1 LGCKKMEQA
10 RLKGQMREGRGKGAA
25 RAARRAGQIPA
36 IVYGHGLPSEA
47 IQLPERALRNFLG
60 SDGENVIIN
69 MELGKD
75 EAETVMLKEVQ
86 IDPLSRRLVH
96 ADFIRVSLE
105 ERLTAHVPIVAMGIA
120 SGVIAGG
127 VQEFLL
133 RELQVEC
140 RVVDIPER
148 IEVDVSLLEV
158 GDQIRVGDIKLPGD
172 MDILD
177 DPSIM
182 VITIAAPT
190 IIKEVEEEE
199 IEVEEEEE
207 MEPEVIGEKPAEEEE
222 EEEEEKKDKKKKK
235 KEE

>member
-1 LGCKKMEQA
+1 MGCKKMEQA
-10 RLKGQMREGRGKGAA
+10 RLEGQIREGRGKGAA
-25 RAARRAGQIPA
+25 RSARRAGQIPA
-36 IVYGHGLPSEA
+36 IVYGHGLPPEA
-47 IQLPERALRNFLG
+47 IQLPEIVLRRFLG
-60 SDGENVIIN
+60 SSGENVIIN
-69 MELGKD
+69 MELGKG

-86 IDPLSRRLVH
+86 IHPVSRQLVH

-105 ERLTAHVPIVAMGIA
+105 ERLIAHVPIVAMGIA

-140 RVVDIPER
+140 RVVDIPEK

-158 GDQIRVGDIKLPGD
+158 GDRIRVGDIELAGD
-172 MDILD
+172 MNILD

-199 IEVEEEEE
+199 IDVDEEEED
-207 MEPEVIGEKPAEEEE
+207 MEPEVIGEKP
-222 EEEEEKKDKKKKK
+222 EEEEKEEDE
-235 KEE
+235 KE

>member
-1 LGCKKMEQA
+1 MEQA

-60 SDGENVIIN
+60 SGVENVIIN

-86 IDPLSRRLVH
+86 IHPVSRRLVH

-105 ERLTAHVPIVAMGIA
+105 ERLIARVPIVAIGI
-120 SGVIAGG
+120 SIGVTEGG

-158 GDQIRVGDIKLPGD
+158 GDQIRVGDIKLTEE
-172 MDILD
+172 MNILD

-199 IEVEEEEE
+199 IAVDEEEED